1 MRIKA
6 EVVLISTIVFL
17 AGCGS
22 KNNSI
27 ATVNAQ
33 ANYATASLDGTYS
46 INLSGIT
53 SAAGI
58 NPTNS
63 TGITGTSIELSSFI
77 GSFSADG
84 NGNISSGTLTEFGA
98 NANAVYGC
106 SVTFTGKYEIE
117 ANASGAA
124 TITVASTGA
133 NGSSGANCTWSGP
146 VQFMLQAGMYG
157 ESLHLAE
164 ADGKGLITGMATKQ

>member
-6 EVVLISTIVFL
+6 GIMLISTFAFL
-17 AGCGS
+17 TGCGS
-22 KNNSI
+22 KSNSI

-33 ANYATASLDGTYS
+33 SNYATASLDGTYS

-53 SAAGI
+53 STAPI
-58 NPTNS
+58 NPTNPS
-63 TGITGTSIELSSFI
+63 GITGASAELSSFI
-77 GSFSADG
+77 GSFQADG
-84 NGNISSGTLTEFGA
+84 SGNISSGTLTEFGA

-124 TITVASTGA
+124 TITVASTA
-133 NGSSGANCTWSGP
+133 ASSSSGANCTWSGP

-164 ADGKGLITGMATKQ
+164 ADGKGLLTGMATKQ

>member
-6 EVVLISTIVFL
+6 GVVLISTIAFL

-22 KNNSI
+22 NSHSI

-33 ANYATASLDGTYS
+33 ANYATASLEGTYS
-46 INLSGIT
+46 INLSGVT
-53 SAAGI
+53 STAEI
-58 NPTNS
+58 NLTNPS
-63 TGITGTSIELSSFI
+63 GITGTSAELSSFI
-77 GSFSADG
+77 GLFQADG

-117 ANASGAA
+117 ANASGTA

-133 NGSSGANCTWSGP
+133 SGSSGANCTWSGP
-146 VQFMLQAGMYG
+146 VQFLLQAGMYG

-164 ADGKGLITGMATKQ
+164 ADGKGLLTGMATKQ